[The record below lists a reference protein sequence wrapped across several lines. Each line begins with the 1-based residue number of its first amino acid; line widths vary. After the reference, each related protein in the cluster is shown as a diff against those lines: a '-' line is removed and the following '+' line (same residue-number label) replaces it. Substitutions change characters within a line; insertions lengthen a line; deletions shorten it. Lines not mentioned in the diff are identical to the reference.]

1 MKTRLFLAGL
11 AIAAMASCTVESPET
26 APQQPDTCKVF
37 RATIGEDDTRTTL
50 DVGTSSA
57 SVIWNAGDKI
67 TVLGILS
74 NGGSYREQFST
85 STGGANYT
93 EFACY
98 NWRPSSSVVRYLA
111 CYPAEQF
118 DATAYYEPLGG
129 FLLGV
134 SIPPQ
139 QQAVKGGVAPELL
152 FSIADQHNAMSSEL
166 KFKNIMSLVRFRL
179 TGRSASKVNTVK
191 MTLSQDICGS
201 GIYVVGDSESDSYF
215 TFVGTVGNAPYPDS
229 PTVELKGPFEAGEDY
244 FIAIAPCTTS
254 GLTLNFI
261 DDAGNILTRSS
272 SKQIEFRRSAIADLG
287 TIVLDEEF
295 GAPSDKLV
303 KYMEASAGAKP
314 VLLAVSGDGFTAGQ
328 QDLFLSLAKSA
339 VDKLFATEPYKTYK
353 DYFTVYLLPV
363 VSNESGASVTDGAG
377 NITTPVDTYFKTR
390 WGSDSYGDMAA
401 DNDLVY
407 SYVTATLPELVLG
420 THDINEVSTALIIN
434 DARYGGIC
442 HMSSLGACVALVP
455 YSYNGGGIQWPIP
468 GTRAA
473 SDSDVSAGVR
483 ATTQAEQEAV
493 GCTIGDWRNTFIHEF
508 GGHGIG
514 RLTDEYWDN
523 TYSTSTVISSHS
535 WPVPMGL
542 NVSAVYDDVPWKA
555 DLLDNMDR
563 LSTLD
568 SRYPDRIG
576 RFQGGGGYI
585 LYRWRSEEIS
595 CMIDN
600 RPYYSAWQRIL
611 IVKRIKDLAGETFS
625 LDDFLAKDV
634 TRDPV
639 RESSSSSGSRLG
651 THIGPVRLA
660 PPLAP
665 PVLYED

>member
-67 TVLGILS
+67 KVFGVLS
-74 NGGSYREQFST
+74 NGASYQREFST
-85 STGGANYT
+85 STGGAKYT

-98 NWRPSSSVVRYLA
+98 DWQPNSSVVRYLA
-111 CYPAEQF
+111 FYPSDQF
-118 DATAYYEPLGG
+118 EATAYYEPLGG
-129 FLLGV
+129 LLVGIT
-134 SIPPQ
+134 IPPQ

-215 TFVGTVGNAPYPDS
+215 TFVGTVGNAPYPNS

-295 GAPSDKLV
+295 GAPSDKVV
-303 KYMEASAGAKP
+303 KYMESSSGFKP
-314 VLLAVSGDGFTAGQ
+314 VVLAVLADGFTSGQ
-328 QDLFLSLAKSA
+328 QQLFLSLAKGA
-339 VDKLFATEPYKTYK
+339 VDKLFDTEPYKTYK

-363 VSNESGASVTDGAG
+363 VSNEAGASITNGSGTVT
-377 NITTPVDTYFKTR
+377 TKVDNYFGSG
-390 WGSDSYGDMAA
+390 WGESNYMDMNA
-401 DNDLVY
+401 DKSKIQGYLQAN
-407 SYVTATLPELVLG
+407 LPELIRG
-420 THDINEVSTALIIN
+420 THTLEEISSALIIN

-442 HMSSLGACVALVP
+442 HMFSNGFSYAMVP
-455 YSYNGGGIQWPIP
+455 YTNDGGELAWGFPD
-468 GTRAA
+468 TRAA
-473 SDSDVSAGVR
+473 SESDVSAGTR
-483 ATTQAEQEAV
+483 ATTSEERDAIGV
-493 GCTIGDWRNTFIHEF
+493 NHGDWRNTLIHEF

-514 RLTDEYWDN
+514 RLGDEYWGD
-523 TYSTSTVISSHS
+523 TYVTSTTIDSHN
-535 WPVPMGL
+535 WPVPFSL

-555 DLLDNMDR
+555 ALLDN
-563 LSTLD
+563 LSILTSID
-568 SRYPDRIG
+568 SRYARIG
-576 RFQGGGGYI
+576 RYQGGEGYI
-585 LYRWRSEEIS
+585 LNRWRSEVIS

-600 RPYYSAWQRIL
+600 RQYFSTWQRII
-611 IVKRIKDLAGETFS
+611 IVTRIKSLAGDSFS
-625 LDDFLAKDV
+625 LNDFVNADV
-634 TRDPV
+634 TCDPV
-639 RESSSSSGSRLG
+639 RDGSSAPSAARLS
-651 THIGPVRLA
+651 THTAPLRLY

-665 PVLYED
+665 PVLHEE